1 MLHLLFLE
9 QHMVN
14 KITLIIG
21 VLLICFINNQTLAIE
36 QDTTDNQQAVF
47 NSEDDFT
54 ELNPQE
60 LIVSPLVSENDAHGQ
75 LHLSPYDPEHQL
87 YPVQI
92 LAIDDW
98 LLPIEDY
105 GKPIFLAAGEHRLR
119 LIPDFSNINP
129 QKIFMDS
136 FWPEKHIAFT
146 LIKGQNLAVAARLK
160 EHNKL
165 EWNVEIYLVQ
175 LPVVEE

>member
-1 MLHLLFLE
+1 MH
-9 QHMVN
+9 
-14 KITLIIG
+14 
-21 VLLICFINNQTLAIE
+21 
-36 QDTTDNQQAVF
+36 QQPAEI
-47 NSEDDFT
+47 S
-54 ELNPQE
+54 
-60 LIVSPLVSENDAHGQ
+60 
-75 LHLSPYDPEHQL
+75 
-87 YPVQI
+87 
-92 LAIDDW
+92 
-98 LLPIEDY
+98 
-105 GKPIFLAAGEHRLR
+105 
-119 LIPDFSNINP
+119 P